1 MNFTRRMVTTSQPK
15 IHCAA
20 WEEVRCLFLNLGAV
34 RKYDISDELI
44 INVDQTPSKCVPTD
58 NINMAKKIAADKRC
72 VTVTLSETLKGDIL
86 PFQIIYK
93 GKTSRSLPSVQ
104 FPEGF
109 CLSFKPTGAMKLKQF
124 VY

>member
-1 MNFTRRMVTTSQPK
+1 
-15 IHCAA
+15 
-20 WEEVRCLFLNLGAV
+20 
-34 RKYDISDELI
+34 
-44 INVDQTPSKCVPTD
+44 
-58 NINMAKKIAADKRC
+58 MAKKGEKHVAKKGATDKRC

-109 CLSFKPTGAMKLKQF
+109 CLSFNETHWSNEAETIRLLKKVIVTYAETTKKVEF
-124 VY
+124 TK